1 MTYALITAGS
11 VQAGGS
17 DGAAALEFLTDRM
30 VMLGMKVEIAAG
42 LTAIS
47 IAPVRQGRT
56 MR

>member
-1 MTYALITAGS
+1 MAVG
-11 VQAGGS
+11 
-17 DGAAALEFLTDRM
+17 ALEFLTDRM
-30 VMLGMKVEIAAG
+30 VMPGMKVEIAAG